1 MSRYRSRM
9 GNDRKA
15 RREIGR
21 RLRKD
26 GVMMCMMI
34 ASIML
39 LSACGGN
46 SSSQNTTATQT
57 TEAAESGVQDSQNE
71 VMGRVKSVS
80 DTEITVKQGYG
91 GAPGNQGRQ
100 QNKGNPS
107 EKPQNDGSQGQNL
120 GNPPAKPGDDSAQD
134 QSDNGQ
140 SDQPGGVPD
149 GKGQPPQGSTSDNKN
164 QPPQGR
170 VPEGNGQPL
179 QGETI
184 TYKLTTSTTFTDADG
199 ALIQVSDIKESDFV
213 KITTDGNGAAVQ
225 ISLAD
230 MPGGP
235 DSPQGGPENGAPGA
249 GGPGGGAQ
257 SAPTSYSAVKE
268 FTSDTEETGQSYI
281 SEGTDESAVLVS
293 NGANVTLKDF
303 TVNRTSEDSKGGDSS
318 SFYGVGASI
327 LVTDGT
333 VDLKGGTITSDADG
347 AAGAFA
353 YDKGTV
359 NISDTAITTT
369 GNTAGGIHAAGG
381 GTVNAE
387 NLTVHTS
394 GESSA
399 AIRSDR
405 GGGTMRVKGGSYT
418 SSGTGSPAVYCT
430 ADIEVNDAKLTAENS
445 EAVCIEG
452 LNSLSLTGCDLSG
465 HIQEN
470 EQNDCDWTV
479 ILYQSMSGD
488 SEVGNAV
495 FNMTGGSLTSE
506 NGGLFYTTNTESTFY
521 LNNVN
526 ITPSSNNEFF
536 LKCTG
541 NANKR
546 GWGQSGANGAD
557 CSFTA
562 ENQKMEGDVVW
573 DSISNLKFKMTEGS
587 ILTGGFIQDES
598 CAGNGGSGTA
608 DLSIDAE
615 STWIVTRDSRLS
627 SLTNKGT
634 IKDAEGKTVT
644 IKGSNGTVYVQ
655 GDSDYTVTVDSYAA

>member
-1 MSRYRSRM
+1 MSRYRDRM
-9 GNDRKA
+9 GNDRKTK
-15 RREIGR
+15 REIGR
-21 RLRKD
+21 RLRR
-26 GVMMCMMI
+26 GSVMMCMMI
-34 ASIML
+34 TSAML

-46 SSSQNTTATQT
+46 SSQSTTAAQA
-57 TEAAESGVQDSQNE
+57 TEAAAESGAQDSQNE

-80 DTEITVKQGYG
+80 DTEITVEQGPG
-91 GAPGNQGRQ
+91 GVPSGAPDGQPG
-100 QNKGNPS
+100 QN
-107 EKPQNDGSQGQNL
+107 NDGQ
-120 GNPPAKPGDDSAQD
+120 
-134 QSDNGQ
+134 
-140 SDQPGGVPD
+140 QPGGAPD

-164 QPPQGR
+164 QPSQGSTSDNQNQPPKGGA
-170 VPEGNGQPL
+170 PEGNGQPP
-179 QGETI
+179 QGETT
-184 TYKLTTSTTFTDADG
+184 TYKITTSTTFTDADG
-199 ALIQVSDIKESDFV
+199 ASIQVSDIKEGDFV
-213 KITTDGNGAAVQ
+213 KITTDSNGTAVQ

-235 DSPQGGPENGAPGA
+235 DGPQGGPGNGAPGA

-257 SAPTSYSAVKE
+257 SAPTSYSSVKE
-268 FTSDTEETGQSYI
+268 FTSDTEESGQSYT

-327 LVTDGT
+327 LATDGT

-369 GNTAGGIHAAGG
+369 GNAAGGIHAAGG

-387 NLTVHTS
+387 NLIVHTS

-430 ADIEVNDAKLTAENS
+430 ADIEVEDAKLTAENS

-452 LNSLSLTGCDLSG
+452 LNSLSLTNCDLSG

-495 FNMTGGSLTSE
+495 LNMTGGSLTSE

-608 DLSIDAE
+608 DLSIDAT
-615 STWIVTRDSRLS
+615 STWIVTKDSQLS

-634 IKDAEGKTVT
+634 IKDTEGKTVT
-644 IKGSNGTVYVQ
+644 IKGSDGTVYVQ
-655 GDSDYTVTVDSYAA
+655 GDSTYTVTVESYTA

>member
-1 MSRYRSRM
+1 MSRYRDRM
-9 GNDRKA
+9 GNDRKTK
-15 RREIGR
+15 REIGR
-21 RLRKD
+21 RLRR
-26 GVMMCMMI
+26 GSVMMCMMI
-34 ASIML
+34 TSAML

-46 SSSQNTTATQT
+46 SSQSTTAAQA
-57 TEAAESGVQDSQNE
+57 TEAAAESGAQDSQNE

-80 DTEITVKQGYG
+80 DTEITVEQGPG
-91 GAPGNQGRQ
+91 GVPSGAPDGQPG
-100 QNKGNPS
+100 QN
-107 EKPQNDGSQGQNL
+107 NDGQ
-120 GNPPAKPGDDSAQD
+120 
-134 QSDNGQ
+134 
-140 SDQPGGVPD
+140 QPGGAPD

-164 QPPQGR
+164 QPSQGSTSDNQNQPPKGGA
-170 VPEGNGQPL
+170 PEGNGQPP
-179 QGETI
+179 QGETT
-184 TYKLTTSTTFTDADG
+184 TYKITTSTTFTDADG
-199 ALIQVSDIKESDFV
+199 ASIQVSDIKEGDFV
-213 KITTDGNGAAVQ
+213 KITTDSNGTAVQ

-235 DSPQGGPENGAPGA
+235 DGPQGGPGNGAPGA

-257 SAPTSYSAVKE
+257 SAPTSYSSVKE
-268 FTSDTEETGQSYI
+268 FTSDTEESGQSYT

-430 ADIEVNDAKLTAENS
+430 ADIEVEDAKLTAENS

-452 LNSLSLTGCDLSG
+452 LNSLSLTNCDLSG

-495 FNMTGGSLTSE
+495 LNMTGGSLTSE

-608 DLSIDAE
+608 DLSIDAT
-615 STWIVTRDSRLS
+615 STWIVTKDSQLS

-634 IKDAEGKTVT
+634 IKDTEGKTVT
-644 IKGSNGTVYVQ
+644 IKGSDGTVYVQ
-655 GDSDYTVTVDSYAA
+655 GDSIYTVTVESYTA

>member
-1 MSRYRSRM
+1 MSRYRDRM
-9 GNDRKA
+9 GNDRKTK
-15 RREIGR
+15 REIGR
-21 RLRKD
+21 RLRR
-26 GVMMCMMI
+26 GSVMMCMMI
-34 ASIML
+34 TSAML

-46 SSSQNTTATQT
+46 SSQSTTAAQA
-57 TEAAESGVQDSQNE
+57 TEAAAESGAQDSQNE

-80 DTEITVKQGYG
+80 DTEITVEQGPG
-91 GAPGNQGRQ
+91 GVPSGAPDGQPG
-100 QNKGNPS
+100 QN
-107 EKPQNDGSQGQNL
+107 NDGQ
-120 GNPPAKPGDDSAQD
+120 
-134 QSDNGQ
+134 
-140 SDQPGGVPD
+140 QPGGAPD

-164 QPPQGR
+164 QPSQGSTSDNQNQPPKGGA
-170 VPEGNGQPL
+170 PEGNGQPP
-179 QGETI
+179 QGETT
-184 TYKLTTSTTFTDADG
+184 TYKITTSTTFTDADG
-199 ALIQVSDIKESDFV
+199 ASIQVSDIKEGDFV
-213 KITTDGNGAAVQ
+213 KITTDSNGTAVQ

-235 DSPQGGPENGAPGA
+235 DGPQGGPGNGAPGA

-257 SAPTSYSAVKE
+257 SAPTSYSSVKE
-268 FTSDTEETGQSYI
+268 FTSDTEESGQSYT

-430 ADIEVNDAKLTAENS
+430 ADIEVEDAKLTAENS

-452 LNSLSLTGCDLSG
+452 LNSLSLTNCDLSG

-488 SEVGNAV
+488 SEIGNAV

-562 ENQKMEGDVVW
+562 ENQKMEGDVIW

-598 CAGNGGSGTA
+598 CVGNGGSGTA

-615 STWIVTRDSRLS
+615 STWIVTKDSQLS

-644 IKGSNGTVYVQ
+644 IKGSDGTVYVQ
-655 GDSDYTVTVDSYAA
+655 GDSAYTVTVEFYTA

>member
-1 MSRYRSRM
+1 MSRYRDRM
-9 GNDRKA
+9 GNDRKTK
-15 RREIGR
+15 REIGR
-21 RLRKD
+21 RLRR
-26 GVMMCMMI
+26 GSVMMCMMI
-34 ASIML
+34 TSAML

-46 SSSQNTTATQT
+46 SSQSTTAAQA
-57 TEAAESGVQDSQNE
+57 TEAAAESGAQDSQNE

-80 DTEITVKQGYG
+80 DTEITVEQGPG
-91 GAPGNQGRQ
+91 GVPSGAPDGQPG
-100 QNKGNPS
+100 QN
-107 EKPQNDGSQGQNL
+107 NDGQ
-120 GNPPAKPGDDSAQD
+120 
-134 QSDNGQ
+134 
-140 SDQPGGVPD
+140 QPGGAPD

-164 QPPQGR
+164 QPSQGSTSDNQNQPPKGGA
-170 VPEGNGQPL
+170 PEGNGQPP
-179 QGETI
+179 QGETT
-184 TYKLTTSTTFTDADG
+184 TYKITTSTTFTDADG
-199 ALIQVSDIKESDFV
+199 ASIQVSDIKEGDFV
-213 KITTDGNGAAVQ
+213 KITTDSNGTAVQ

-235 DSPQGGPENGAPGA
+235 DGPQGGPGNGAPGA

-257 SAPTSYSAVKE
+257 SAPTSYSSVKE
-268 FTSDTEETGQSYI
+268 FTSDTEESGQSYT

-430 ADIEVNDAKLTAENS
+430 ADIEVEDAKLTAENS

-452 LNSLSLTGCDLSG
+452 LNSLSLTNCDLSG

-495 FNMTGGSLTSE
+495 LNMTGGSLTSE

-546 GWGQSGANGAD
+546 GWRQSGANGAD

-608 DLSIDAE
+608 DLSIDAT
-615 STWIVTRDSRLS
+615 STWIVTKDSQLS

-634 IKDAEGKTVT
+634 IKDTEGKTVT
-644 IKGSNGTVYVQ
+644 IKGSDGTVYVQ
-655 GDSDYTVTVDSYAA
+655 GDSTYTVTVESYTA

>member
-1 MSRYRSRM
+1 MSRYRDRM
-9 GNDRKA
+9 GNDRKTK
-15 RREIGR
+15 REIGR
-21 RLRKD
+21 RLRR
-26 GVMMCMMI
+26 GSVMMCMMI
-34 ASIML
+34 TSAML

-46 SSSQNTTATQT
+46 SSQSTTAAQA
-57 TEAAESGVQDSQNE
+57 TEAAAESGAQDSQNE

-80 DTEITVKQGYG
+80 DTEITVEQGPG
-91 GAPGNQGRQ
+91 GVPSGAPDGQPG
-100 QNKGNPS
+100 QN
-107 EKPQNDGSQGQNL
+107 NDGQ
-120 GNPPAKPGDDSAQD
+120 
-134 QSDNGQ
+134 
-140 SDQPGGVPD
+140 QPGGAPD

-164 QPPQGR
+164 QPSQGSTSDNQNQPPKGGA
-170 VPEGNGQPL
+170 PEGNGQPP
-179 QGETI
+179 QGETT
-184 TYKLTTSTTFTDADG
+184 TYKITTSTTFTDADG
-199 ALIQVSDIKESDFV
+199 ASIQVSDIKEGDFV
-213 KITTDGNGAAVQ
+213 KITTDSNGTAVQ

-235 DSPQGGPENGAPGA
+235 DGPQGGPGNGAPGA

-257 SAPTSYSAVKE
+257 SAPTSYSSVKE
-268 FTSDTEETGQSYI
+268 FTSDTEESGQSYT

-430 ADIEVNDAKLTAENS
+430 ADIEVEDAKLTAENS

-452 LNSLSLTGCDLSG
+452 LNSLSLTNCDLSG

-495 FNMTGGSLTSE
+495 LNMTGGSLTSE

-608 DLSIDAE
+608 DLSIDAT
-615 STWIVTRDSRLS
+615 STWIVTKDSQLS

-634 IKDAEGKTVT
+634 IKDTEGKTVT
-644 IKGSNGTVYVQ
+644 IKGSDGTVYVQ
-655 GDSDYTVTVDSYAA
+655 GDSTYTVTVKSYTA

>member
-1 MSRYRSRM
+1 MGRYRSRM

-26 GVMMCMMI
+26 SVMMCMMI
-34 ASIML
+34 TSAML

-46 SSSQNTTATQT
+46 SSSRNTTAAQT
-57 TEAAESGVQDSQNE
+57 TEAVAESGVQDSQNE

-80 DTEITVKQGYG
+80 DTEITVKQGHG

-107 EKPQNDGSQGQNL
+107 EKPQNDGSQGQNQ

-149 GKGQPPQGSTSDNKN
+149 GKGQPPQG
-164 QPPQGR
+164 R

-179 QGETI
+179 QGETT
-184 TYKLTTSTTFTDADG
+184 TYKITTSTTFTDADG

-213 KITTDGNGAAVQ
+213 KITTDGNGTAVQ

-327 LVTDGT
+327 LATDGT

-347 AAGAFA
+347 AAGVFA

>member
-21 RLRKD
+21 RLRKG

-34 ASIML
+34 TSAML
-39 LSACGGN
+39 LSACSGGN
-46 SSSQNTTATQT
+46 SSSKNTTAAQT
-57 TEAAESGVQDSQNE
+57 TEAAAEGGVQDSQNE
-71 VMGRVKSVS
+71 VMGRVKLVS
-80 DTEITVKQGYG
+80 DTEITVEQGPG
-91 GAPGNQGRQ
+91 GAPG
-100 QNKGNPS
+100 QNS
-107 EKPQNDGSQGQNL
+107 DGQ
-120 GNPPAKPGDDSAQD
+120 
-134 QSDNGQ
+134 
-140 SDQPGGVPD
+140 QPGGAPGQDGDNQQPSGAPDGQNQPPQGGVPE
-149 GKGQPPQGSTSDNKN
+149 GKGQPPQG
-164 QPPQGR
+164 
-170 VPEGNGQPL
+170 
-179 QGETI
+179 ETT
-184 TYKLTTSTTFTDADG
+184 TYKITTSTTFTDADG
-199 ALIQVSDIKESDFV
+199 ASIQVSDIKEGDFV
-213 KITTDGNGAAVQ
+213 KITTDSNGTAVQ

-230 MPGGP
+230 MPGGL
-235 DSPQGGPENGAPGA
+235 DGPQGGPENGAPGA

-257 SAPTSYSAVKE
+257 SAPTFYSFVKE

-430 ADIEVNDAKLTAENS
+430 ADIEVEDAKLTAENS

-541 NANKR
+541 NANQR
-546 GWGQSGANGAD
+546 GWGQNGANGAD

-573 DSISNLKFKMTEGS
+573 DSISNLDFKMTNGS
-587 ILTGGFIQDES
+587 TLTGGFVQDES
-598 CAGNGGSGTA
+598 CAGNGGSGKA
-608 DLSIDAE
+608 DLSIDAT
-615 STWIVTRDSRLS
+615 STWIVTKDSQLS

-644 IKGSNGTVYVQ
+644 IKGSDGTVYVQ
-655 GDSDYTVTVDSYAA
+655 GDSAYTVMVESYTA